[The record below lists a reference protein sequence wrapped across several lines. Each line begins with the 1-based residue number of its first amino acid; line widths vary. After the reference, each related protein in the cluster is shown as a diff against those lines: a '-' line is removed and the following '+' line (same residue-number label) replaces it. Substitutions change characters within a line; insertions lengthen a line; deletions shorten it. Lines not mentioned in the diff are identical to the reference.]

1 MGAMRGGSDGGV
13 EACAPKMLAARTKCA
28 RNAVE
33 PRGTAPVRCSF
44 PGPIP
49 DDMHRSSSPRDERFL
64 LPVLLDTAAAIARQF
79 LDGINDRPVQ
89 PGAVILPEARLPEL
103 GVGTQAVLEQLRD
116 TVLPALTGSAGPRY
130 LGFVTGGGTPAALAA
145 DWITSAVDNNAS
157 DASSVAAVTIERQ
170 AIAMLVDLLSL
181 PEATAGWFVSG
192 ATMANVVGLATGR
205 QWLGEARG
213 VDVSEDGASALPGLR
228 ILSATPHASAV
239 KAAAVLGIGRR
250 AVQQVATVSGTER
263 IDVAA
268 LAAALHESDQ
278 PTIIIANAGTVTTTA
293 FDDLS
298 AVGALAARHR
308 AWLHVDGA
316 FGLFATLLPS
326 HAHQLTG
333 LHLADSICGDAHK
346 WLNVP
351 YDSGFALTRHAEV
364 QSRVFRNAASYFF
377 AAGPIPDPFHFVPE
391 NSRRL
396 RALPVWAS
404 LLAYGRSGVAD
415 IVAECCACASSLGAW
430 ITAHPELDLLAPV
443 ELNIVAFR
451 LGDALMAG
459 RDEATVTGAFLSA
472 VAATGDVFLTPG
484 AYGGRRGARAAFSNW
499 RTTLGDDLPRIQRG
513 VLAGLD
519 AVRLR

>member
-1 MGAMRGGSDGGV
+1 
-13 EACAPKMLAARTKCA
+13 
-28 RNAVE
+28 
-33 PRGTAPVRCSF
+33 
-44 PGPIP
+44 
-49 DDMHRSSSPRDERFL
+49 MHRSSSPRDERFL
-64 LPVLLDTAAAIARQF
+64 LPVLLDTAAALSRQF

-89 PGAVILPEARLPEL
+89 PGAVMLPEARLPEL
-103 GVGTQAVLEQLRD
+103 GMGTQAVLERLRD

-170 AIAMLVDLLSL
+170 AIAMLVALLSL

-213 VDVSEDGASALPGLR
+213 VDVAEDGPRRLPGAANPFR
-228 ILSATPHASAV
+228 RRHTRVRSKQPRCSAIGRQRG
-239 KAAAVLGIGRR
+239 AAASQQWRHGAHRCCR
-250 AVQQVATVSGTER
+250 ARGGARSK
-263 IDVAA
+263 
-268 LAAALHESDQ
+268 SDQ

-293 FDDLS
+293 FDDLT
-298 AVGALAARHR
+298 ALGALAATHR

-316 FGLFATLLPS
+316 FGLFARSLPS
-326 HAHQLTG
+326 HAHQLDG

-351 YDSGFALTRHAEV
+351 YDSGFALTRHADV

-377 AAGPIPDPFHFVPE
+377 ASGPLPDPFHFVPE

-404 LLAYGRSGVAD
+404 LLAYGRSGMAD
-415 IVAECCACASSLGAW
+415 IVAECCACATSLGAW
-430 ITAHPELDLLAPV
+430 ITAHPDLELLAPV
-443 ELNIVAFR
+443 GLNIVAFR
-451 LGDALMAG
+451 LGDPVLAG
-459 RDEATVTGAFLSA
+459 RDEATMTTAFLSA

-499 RTTLGDDLPRIQRG
+499 RTTAGDDLPRIQRG
-513 VLAGLD
+513 VTAGLN